1 MRKRKIRKGE
11 KEKERDVQTICDFS
25 RRNFTNFLR
34 KP

>member
-11 KEKERDVQTICDFS
+11 KEKERDVQTIYDFS
-25 RRNFTNFLR
+25 RRNFTNFFR